1 MHSRLSTA
9 GAKPGAEPGPGG
21 EDRPASESEQLLFG
35 GRLRD
40 DHAWSRHDGAFVELG
55 LWAMVV
61 RLPHLLALTARLA
74 HRADARALRMV
85 VGAETGRG
93 VMQAVAMV
101 NINGV
106 LAALLGTGA
115 TTERLRSAVPALL
128 TVGLVAI
135 VGTVLKS
142 VSTMGTG
149 RLEPKVERVAT
160 ELYLEAAQ
168 KVEMAAVEDAEFHK
182 RLESARFGASA
193 ARRMVQY
200 SASVI
205 TALLSLIAALGVLT
219 ALHPALLPLIVVM
232 TLPSA
237 WAALSVARRHY
248 HSHTAWMQHAR
259 AGRLLSDLLTSAQA
273 AAEIRV
279 HGIGG
284 FLLRHFRLMAEDS
297 ELEQTRLARLAART
311 GLIAALWTGAAT
323 LATFGTLGWL
333 LWSGAMALSVGGT
346 AVIAIRTGSGALDS
360 LVRQINYLHEEALF
374 VGDLEHVQTEAVARA
389 IPVEGR
395 ALPERLDEIRF
406 ENVTFTYPGAH
417 SPALREL
424 DLAVPAGKIVALVG
438 SNGSGKTTAVKL
450 LSGLYLPD
458 EGRVLVGGVPTAV
471 VDRNALFSR
480 VSTVGQDYFRWPFTA
495 RANIAIG
502 RADAPLTDARLDGAV
517 RYADAQGVIREMPR
531 GLDTLL
537 ARGYKDGHNLSGGQ
551 WQKLA
556 IARARYRDGE
566 ILVVDEPT
574 AALDAEAEQE
584 VFSKIRHLAA
594 DGQTIVLITHRLH
607 SVRHADLICLMEH
620 GRIVERGTFQELM
633 APTAPGGFRAMYE
646 LQRSQF
652 QPEPDRPPL
661 PAQNGRG
668 EAGGAR

>member
-1 MHSRLSTA
+1 MAFRRSTA
-9 GAKPGAEPGPGG
+9 GTGTEAGG
-21 EDRPASESEQLLFG
+21 EDRPASESERLLFG

-40 DHAWSRHDGAFVELG
+40 DHAWSRHDGAFTELG
-55 LWAMVV
+55 LRAMVL

-93 VMQAVAMV
+93 VAQAVAMV
-101 NINGV
+101 NLNGV
-106 LAALLGTGA
+106 LAALLGGGA
-115 TTERLRSAVPALL
+115 TTERLRGALPALL
-128 TVGLVAI
+128 TVGLVA
-135 VGTVLKS
+135 VAGAVLKS

-160 ELYLEAAQ
+160 ELYLRAAQ
-168 KVEMAAVEDAEFHK
+168 RVEMAAVEDAEFHK
-182 RLESARFGASA
+182 RLESARFGAGA
-193 ARRMVQY
+193 ARRMIQY
-200 SASVI
+200 GTSVI
-205 TALLSLIAALGVLT
+205 NALLSLTAAVGVLT
-219 ALHPALLPLIVVM
+219 ALHPALLPLIVLM

-237 WAALSVARRHY
+237 WAALSVARRNY
-248 HSHTAWMQHAR
+248 LSHLAWMQHAR

-284 FLLRHFRLMAEDS
+284 FLLRHFRLMAEES

-311 GLIAALWTGAAT
+311 GLAAALGTGAAT
-323 LATFGTLGWL
+323 LAAFGVLGWL

-346 AVIAIRTGSGALDS
+346 AVIALRTGSGALDS

-374 VGDLEHVQTEAVARA
+374 VGDLEHVQAEAGVRA
-389 IPVEGR
+389 IPDRGR

-406 ENVTFTYPGAH
+406 EKVTFSYPGTDV
-417 SPALREL
+417 PALREL
-424 DLAVPAGKIVALVG
+424 DLVVPAGKIVALVG

-450 LSGLYLPD
+450 LSGLYTPD
-458 EGRVLVGGVPTAV
+458 EGQVLVGGVPTDA
-471 VDRNALFSR
+471 VDRHALFSR

-502 RADAPLTDARLDGAV
+502 RADAPLTDHRLAGAV
-517 RYADAQGVIREMPR
+517 RYADAEEVVREMPR

-537 ARGYKDGHNLSGGQ
+537 ARGYKGGHNLSGGQ

-574 AALDAEAEQE
+574 AALDAAAEQE
-584 VFSKIRHLAA
+584 VFAKIRNLAA

-607 SVRHADLICLMEH
+607 SVRHADLIYLMEH
-620 GRIVERGTFQELM
+620 GRTVERGTFRELM
-633 APTAPGGFRAMYE
+633 SPSAPGGFRALYE

-652 QPEPDRPPL
+652 QTEAEEAETDRPSL
-661 PAQNGRG
+661 PAQNGP
-668 EAGGAR
+668 AGKGS

>member
-1 MHSRLSTA
+1 MGR
-9 GAKPGAEPGPGG
+9 KPAPQADVED
-21 EDRPASESEQLLFG
+21 DRPASASERLLFG

-40 DHAWSRHDGAFVELG
+40 DFAWSRHNGAFLQLG
-55 LWAMVV
+55 LRTMVL

-85 VGAETGRG
+85 IGAETGRG
-93 VMQAVAMV
+93 VAQAIAMV
-101 NINGV
+101 KINSV
-106 LAALLGTGA
+106 LAALLSAGA
-115 TTERLRSAVPALL
+115 TTERLRDAVPALL
-128 TVGLVAI
+128 VVGLLAI
-135 VGTVLKS
+135 AGTALKS
-142 VSTMGTG
+142 LSTMGTG

-168 KVEMAAVEDAEFHK
+168 KVEMATVEDAEFHK

-205 TALLSLIAALGVLT
+205 NALLSLTAAVGVLT
-219 ALHPALLPLIVVM
+219 VLHPALLPLIVMM

-248 HSHTAWMQHAR
+248 VSHTAWMQHAR
-259 AGRLLSDLLTSAQA
+259 AGRMLSDLLTSAQA

-297 ELEQTRLARLAART
+297 EREQTRLARLAART
-311 GLIAALWTGAAT
+311 GLIAALWSGAAT

-333 LWSGAMALSVGGT
+333 LWSGAVALSVGGT
-346 AVIAIRTGSGALDS
+346 AVIAIRTGAGALDT

-374 VGDLEHVQTEAVARA
+374 VGDLEHVQAEAEARA
-389 IPVEGR
+389 IPTDG
-395 ALPERLDEIRF
+395 LPLPDRLDEIRF
-406 ENVTFTYPGAH
+406 EKVTFTYPGND
-417 SPALREL
+417 SPALCEL
-424 DLAVPAGKIVALVG
+424 DLVVPAGKIVALVG
-438 SNGSGKTTAVKL
+438 NNGSGKTTAVKL
-450 LSGLYLPD
+450 LSGLYTPD
-458 EGRVLVGGVPTAV
+458 EGRVLVAGVPTDR
-471 VDRNALFSR
+471 VDRQALFSR
-480 VSTVGQDYFRWPFTA
+480 ISTVGQDYFRWPFTA

-502 RADAPLTDARLDGAV
+502 RADASLTDARMDGAV
-517 RYADAQGVIREMPR
+517 QYADAQDVIREMPR

-584 VFSKIRHLAA
+584 VFAKIRNLAA

-607 SVRHADLICLMEH
+607 SVRHADLIYLMDR

-633 APTAPGGFRAMYE
+633 AATAPGGFRAMYE

-652 QPEPDRPPL
+652 QADAERVEHAERPPL
-661 PAQNGRG
+661 PGQNGHAEQGSSR
-668 EAGGAR
+668 